1 MKRIEVI
8 LSGSG
13 GQGLILA
20 GIVLAEAAL
29 LAGWRAVQT
38 QSYGPEARGGASKSE
53 VIISDEEIEYPRVER
68 ADVLL
73 AMNQESC
80 AKYISA
86 VKESGL
92 VIVDSTYVSRLPATP
107 ARIVSLPVTKT
118 ARERLRKTAV
128 ANMAALGAL
137 IAFLKEIPPS
147 LAVQALTERVPPGT
161 EEINQEAFWL
171 GGELA
176 VVLQAASKKALP

>member
-20 GIVLAEAAL
+20 GIILADAAL

-53 VIISDEEIEYPRVER
+53 VIISDEEIDFPKVER

-92 VIVDSTYVSRLPATP
+92 VIVDSTYVARLPATP
-107 ARIVSLPVTKT
+107 AKTVSLPLTKV
-118 ARERLRKTAV
+118 ARERLGKTVV
-128 ANMAALGAL
+128 ANMTALGAL
-137 IAFLKEIPPS
+137 VTFLKEIPS
-147 LAVQALTERVPPGT
+147 DLAEQALVKRVPAGT
-161 EEINQEAFWL
+161 QEINREAFWL
-171 GGELA
+171 GRELA
-176 VVLQAASKKALP
+176 GIQAAGSKALP